1 MWRKVVIAV
10 TMALGL
16 LAPQGAFA
24 DDGYRA
30 GGGDRTAG
38 IGASRAEY
46 RHRAAAVGGRA
57 YRPAAYRPWRR
68 FPVAPVAVATVAGA
82 GIAYSAYRYGY
93 GNYYANGYGYYPP
106 YGYVGAVDAG
116 DAGFGGCAII
126 HRPVPT
132 AEGWVM
138 QPIQV
143 CN

>member
-10 TMALGL
+10 LATMALGL

-30 GGGDRTAG
+30 GGDRAAA

-57 YRPAAYRPWRR
+57 YRPAYRPWRR
-68 FPVAPVAVATVAGA
+68 FPVAPVAVATAAGA

-106 YGYVGAVDAG
+106 YGYVGAG